1 MEQVFGAIDLQVN
14 EDIRS
19 AFELLNRS
27 HFDAFIVDCDGMEH
41 GTEIIAGIRS
51 SRANRKSVIFTI
63 VNGMTSVAT
72 AMELGSNFV
81 LGKPVEVGRLRTY
94 FQSSLHKMESE
105 HRRYFRYQVTVDAE
119 VVRRDGRVIAAQILN
134 VSDGGLALRLL
145 EQAHLDGSVTI
156 RFHCPNTEKIVT
168 AVAVLCWS
176 RETIFGMKVFGMDEQ
191 SRKAYAEWLSS
202 MPLV

>member
-1 MEQVFGAIDLQVN
+1 
-14 EDIRS
+14 
-19 AFELLNRS
+19 
-27 HFDAFIVDCDGMEH
+27 MEH

-63 VNGMTSVAT
+63 VNGNTSVAT

-81 LGKPVEVGRLRTY
+81 LGKPVEVGRLTTY

-119 VVRRDGRVIAAQILN
+119 VVGRDSRIIAAQIMN
-134 VSDGGLALRLL
+134 VSEGGLALRLL

-156 RFHCPNTEKIVT
+156 RFHAPDSEKIIT

-176 RETIFGMKVFGMDEQ
+176 REPMFGMKLFGLDAQ